1 MQRRALLIG
10 VQDTPLLGQAPELAA
25 EFPSLACARTDV
37 ARVGEVLAESGY
49 RPQMFHAGS
58 GPELLLGKS
67 SLQGELER
75 FFRDC
80 EPGDTALVYLSC
92 HGVTIDERD
101 YLLPADAQ
109 FTREAAKA
117 PAILDV
123 HSLIAADA
131 GGLKMDS
138 VQRGVNIVVFL
149 DTCRTDAPRSREWTA
164 TGAYSPVRDVVWVH
178 SCGPGQRSYADQR
191 LGSWFGR
198 ALAEALA
205 PDRPPTTLAEVVR
218 YAEDRTL
225 QFAKGLN
232 VDLPYVELVVAHGR
246 VPGTLELCQG
256 LPEQLPWAELVKQ
269 STLWEHTDGTLV
281 SQEAVKQALSELADH
296 VNGTVLGAGVH
307 HDDPWRDEHFPSR
320 FERRLSALVERA
332 GLTDTERLSPAE
344 TAVLLAAPLV
354 HEAVTAIALGDLHH
368 AVETASDER
377 DEHDKQVIEAM
388 GDIRRAHRHVEGVR
402 LTLADRGLAEEENA
416 AEYWLRHRFV
426 ADWDRLWAGDGS
438 YESIDTLV
446 RLVSSAIASSHTR
459 GPAGFTDKAR
469 QRVGNQVRQVLGHLT
484 VEPGERPRVSLPG
497 PEGDWENPFPPVEG
511 SSWRPKQLAQLIW
524 TAGLLAA
531 DPRRLPSV
539 LIDHLGAHKSLQP
552 HVVVEALADYDLS
565 ATVGDRSQQTYDLDV
580 RFPCPHAALH
590 VALEECAAR
599 AEATIATI
607 RGRDKGLGELTRGLP
622 QRVTTHQLRPE
633 ADQYTLPI
641 ERFRLAEDEI
651 RPLLMG
657 HQLYGDRMLALRELY
672 QNALDACR
680 LRDMR
685 NSYGLSQRR
694 GGDEDWRGK
703 ITFIQGWDEKDR
715 PFIECH
721 DNGTGMTRAKLTSMF
736 ARAGKRY
743 EQDPDYVQERREWRS
758 AGLTPTGLNS
768 RFGIGVFS
776 YFMLADEVEVDTAPV
791 NRYGDRS
798 AREQHSRADIQSGSG
813 LLRITPSHDAP
824 TNGGT
829 KVRLYLSAPAEG
841 EQPASLVE
849 TLSSLLWVSDYEV
862 VAEERD
868 RHDFAEVVRSR
879 EWAPGVLKGR
889 GDWFGKPAHVQGT
902 DVWLVQGEGRLLLDG
917 VVIKDADPVHGY
929 VANLRERHQPEPSV
943 DRNNLLKYRHEALDE
958 EVREAAAQCAAQWKE
973 VSLRGLWD
981 LALEEPRLTYQVLS
995 ALPEDTMAVLEP
1007 VANEGRVLW
1016 GSVPL
1021 AVTGCLPTDHDR
1033 VQRNHIRPRIF
1044 GDGRHYE
1051 QDLFRT
1057 WRLSRLGIPPG
1068 RERDLAGYPDPKPMD
1083 ALLFLRDPDTRL
1095 EWGPALRAAAA
1106 TGLPLRPVVRDLRRY
1121 AIAGV
1126 RVPATPDIRA
1136 LDGFSSTV
1144 EAADLYVLYR
1154 EAAAAPDRV
1163 ARHAPMV
1170 WVSAR
1175 HEIPLGRCADLLT
1188 ELRQLDPTLP
1198 DPPDLDTDL
1207 RATVV
1212 TQAEGL
1218 VLSSNLAP
1226 AWFPQSTSG
1235 NGTLAHIEILDQ
1247 VGTRITDVSWPATQ
1261 VARRLLRL
1269 TPLGFTFLSVPPA
1282 GDSGWRRLSEREQL
1296 LLRPDFGA
1304 AVPWHTGKL
1313 SMGQLVLAAKQLS
1326 TQLGLMEQLVNAAE
1340 PLTGVRAPQVPQ
1352 SAAGWTP
1359 PVWLDLGK
1367 DSVADD
1373 SPCSP
1378 WGLILNYANTAGGEP
1393 DELRE
1398 TVAHLTACGLLD
1410 GAAVGDEEALLN
1422 QATSGELSSL
1432 LYLSDYTPALGED
1445 GANLAFLLSLTSTGA
1460 LLGQAHER
1468 LVAATR
1474 HRPIDIA
1481 ALPEGTERLS
1491 ATEADL
1497 DALCGRPSYDV
1508 RLRAFQQTMTIQ
1520 RIIEHASDSRCSLGR
1535 SVARLSTFT
1544 VLGAPAPPGDFTG
1557 PDADALAPRV
1567 PDRFDLAAF
1576 DAGLLGPGTL
1586 GPLELVLVAGR
1597 FGWTLAKAYDRY
1609 VPFRCLGLRV
1619 TVGRLTE
1626 AEGALRPDWRDVVLL
1641 TEQLTGRA
1649 PALHG
1654 EVPADHIA
1662 LCAEET
1668 GLAQAEVRD
1677 RLHGYAALFGLR
1689 LATKSDQAYEEHQ

>member
-37 ARVGEVLAESGY
+37 ARVGEVLTGSGY

-92 HGVTIDERD
+92 HGVTIDERE

-109 FTREAAKA
+109 FTRAAA
-117 PAILDV
+117 EDPAILDV

-131 GGLKMDS
+131 VGLKMDS

-218 YAEDRTL
+218 YAEQRTL

-246 VPGTLELCQG
+246 VPGALELCQG

-269 STLWEHTDGTLV
+269 STLWEHTGGTLV

-332 GLTDTERLSPAE
+332 GLTDPERLSPAE

-511 SSWRPKQLAQLIW
+511 SNWRPKQLAQLIW

-531 DPRRLPSV
+531 DPRRLSSV

-552 HVVVEALADYDLS
+552 QVVVEALADYDLS

-672 QNALDACR
+672 QNALDSCR

-685 NSYGLSQRR
+685 NRYGLSQRR

-703 ITFIQGWDEKDR
+703 ITFIQGWDKKDR

-798 AREQHSRADIQSGSG
+798 DREQHSRADIQSGSG

-868 RHDFAEVVRSR
+868 RHDFEEVVRSR
-879 EWAPGVLKGR
+879 TWSPGVLKGR
-889 GDWFGKPAHVQGT
+889 GDWFGEPAHVEKT

-917 VVIKDADPVHGY
+917 VVIKDAEPVHGY

-943 DRNNLLKYRHEALDE
+943 DRNNLLKYRHEMLAG
-958 EVREAAAQCAAQWKE
+958 EVREAAAECAAQWKE
-973 VSLRGLWD
+973 MSLRRLWD
-981 LALEEPRLTYQVLS
+981 LAEEEPLLAYEVLT
-995 ALPEDTMAVLEP
+995 ALPKDAMAVLEP
-1007 VANEGRVLW
+1007 VADDQRVLS

-1021 AVTGCLPTDHDR
+1021 AVSGCFPTDHDR
-1033 VQRNHIRPRIF
+1033 LQRMHHRSQIF
-1044 GDGRHYE
+1044 GDRRDHE
-1051 QDLFRT
+1051 EDLFKK
-1057 WRLSRLGIPPG
+1057 WRLSRLGMPPD
-1068 RERDLAGYPDPKPMD
+1068 RDSDIAGYPDPKPMD
-1083 ALLFLRDPDTRL
+1083 ALLFNRDPDTSL
-1095 EWGPALRAAAA
+1095 EWGPALRSAAAA
-1106 TGLPLRPVVRDLRRY
+1106 GLPLRPVVRALRRY
-1121 AIAGV
+1121 AIAGL
-1126 RVPATPDIRA
+1126 RVPATAAIRA
-1136 LDGFSSTV
+1136 LDSFRPTV

-1154 EAAAAPDRV
+1154 EAGADSNRV

-1175 HEIPLGRCADLLT
+1175 HEIPLGRCADLLA
-1188 ELRQLDPTLP
+1188 ELRQLDSTLP
-1198 DPPDLDTDL
+1198 DPPDLDEDL

-1212 TQAEGL
+1212 TRGEGE
-1218 VLSSNLAP
+1218 VLSRNLNQT
-1226 AWFPQSTSG
+1226 WFPRG
-1235 NGTLAHIEILDQ
+1235 RLGDGTLAHIELLER
-1247 VGTRITDVSWPATQ
+1247 VGAQIADASWPAAQ

-1282 GDSGWRRLSEREQL
+1282 DAPGWRRLSEQEQL
-1296 LLRPDFGA
+1296 LLRPDFGSSS
-1304 AVPWHTGKL
+1304 PWRVGKL
-1313 SMGQLVLAAKQLS
+1313 SMDQLVMTAKQLR
-1326 TQLGLMEQLVNAAE
+1326 TRLGLVEQLVNSAE
-1340 PLTGVRAPQVPQ
+1340 PLTGVRAPRVPE
-1352 SAAGWTP
+1352 SAVGWTP
-1359 PVWLDLGK
+1359 PSWLNLDE
-1367 DSVADD
+1367 DSVADGT
-1373 SPCSP
+1373 PCLP
-1378 WGLILNYANTAGGEP
+1378 WDLILQYVTTAAGDP

-1398 TVAHLTACGLLD
+1398 AVVHLTECGLLD
-1410 GAAVGDEEALLN
+1410 GAAIGDEEALLN
-1422 QATSGELSSL
+1422 QATSAELSSL
-1432 LYLSDYTPALGED
+1432 LYFSDYVPAFDED
-1445 GANLAFLLSLTSTGA
+1445 GANLAFLLSLTSAGDS
-1460 LLGQAHER
+1460 LGQARER

-1474 HRPIDIA
+1474 HRPLDIA
-1481 ALPEGTERLS
+1481 ALPEGAEELS
-1491 ATEADL
+1491 ATDTDL
-1497 DALCGRPSYDV
+1497 TALYEQPYRE
-1508 RLRAFQQTMTIQ
+1508 RLHGFQRTMTIQ
-1520 RIIEHASDSRCSLGR
+1520 QLIGHAFASRGSIGR
-1535 SVARLSTFT
+1535 SVSRLSTFT

-1567 PDRFDLAAF
+1567 PDRFDLVAF
-1576 DAGLLGPGTL
+1576 DAGLLGPGIL

-1597 FGWTLAKAYDRY
+1597 FGWTLARAYDRY
-1609 VPFRCLGLRV
+1609 APFRCLGLRV

-1668 GLAQAEVRD
+1668 ELTQAEVRA
-1677 RLHGYAALFGLR
+1677 RLDSYAALFGFR
-1689 LATKSDQAYEEHQ
+1689 LAAKSDQAYEEQQ